1 MSSSAYDIFL
11 DEELEKYYEDAEED
25 VVDDDDWLIDQFIE
39 HEIEME
45 NYYD

>member
-1 MSSSAYDIFL
+1 MTDYDRWL
-11 DEELEKYYEDAEED
+11 DQELERFNEDNED
-25 VVDDDDWLIDQFIE
+25 EVLDDDWLIDQFIE